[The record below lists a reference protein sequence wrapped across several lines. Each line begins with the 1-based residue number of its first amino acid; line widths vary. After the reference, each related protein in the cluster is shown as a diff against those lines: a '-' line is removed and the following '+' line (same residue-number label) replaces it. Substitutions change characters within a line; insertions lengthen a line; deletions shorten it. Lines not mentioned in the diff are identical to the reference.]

1 MTKVRSVITSRFQ
14 GKNYRSVDTV
24 DVEAYSVDSA
34 MDTDTDSWTLQI
46 GDPEHEFTEVL
57 RRDNEVRVNLYG
69 LGDGKVM
76 NLHTGFADEITLDES
91 SILSFTG
98 RDITAVA
105 VDSQRPPGNFR
116 LVRPHVFVGK
126 DARELGIANRLLLAK
141 ADPFQKFNV
150 DGSETWWEVW
160 YRLYRKRSMWIWAE
174 PDGTLIA
181 GKLNY
186 NSNPTYYFGGKSG
199 SRGTLQR
206 EGWLPVETVEIRS
219 NKQQRVW
226 EVFVIGSRGDVAF
239 IAKARDNTISQW
251 IKKRQTFL
259 RSSTAH
265 NAAEARVEAWEE
277 LFEGK
282 VGAVEIKLT
291 IADPGFIV
299 RQNRIARVNIP
310 EVGLKG
316 DYFVVGAQ
324 VYGTAQQGMYQV
336 VRLRE
341 RNYAISRRRP
351 DDPSVE
357 EAPSEEAQFT
367 PGGVGASL
375 GIRWRWHFV
384 EAANRFH
391 GAWPYKLFLG
401 VLISICHQESG
412 FANVREGSHEE
423 YPTNPPSVFNRTAYN
438 KFAASFANDSKY
450 GRVSRE
456 YGVGP
461 MQLTSRGYKE
471 RADELGGTSPDELV
485 GARWNPRWNIMAAA
499 EVLRAKLSAVGAEQ
513 SIGRGGDP
521 YELIWPG
528 VKAYNGAGSA
538 ADRYM
543 RSVKSLY
550 DDTYKDQVDEAVKAG
565 QSAARENDE
574 FVEET
579 GNRAQIQARV
589 LNHSRI
595 HFQRTSQADD
605 VRTGLIDTRVLKFML
620 SFADAG
626 YPVSVGSLRS
636 DHSTNVKGTSRRSA
650 HSAGM
655 AVDVGG
661 VFNVSNSDITRR
673 AMKWILS
680 HRTEIGFSQ
689 LIGPIDELVFPAGRY
704 DESTLRG
711 HDDHIHVGWA

>member
-1 MTKVRSVITSRFQ
+1 MKVRAVITSRFQ
-14 GKNYRSVDTV
+14 GKNYRSVDTT

-46 GDPEHEFTEVL
+46 GDPEHEL
-57 RRDNEVRVNLYG
+57 SQILKRDNEVRVNVYG
-69 LGDGKVM
+69 LGDGRIM
-76 NLHTGFADEITLDES
+76 NLHTGFADEITLDQGGT
-91 SILSFTG
+91 LSLTG

-105 VDSQRPPGNFR
+105 VDSQRPPGNFK
-116 LVRPHVFVGK
+116 LVRPHIFVAK
-126 DARELGIANRLLLAK
+126 DARALGIANRLLLAK
-141 ADPFQKFNV
+141 ANAFQKFNV

-160 YRLYRKRSMWIWAE
+160 YRLYRKRSMWVWAE

-186 NSNPTYYFGGKSG
+186 SSNPTYYFGGKPG

-206 EGWLPVETVEIRS
+206 EGWLPVESVEIRS

-259 RSSTAH
+259 RSATAH

-316 DYFVVGAQ
+316 DFFVVGSQ
-324 VYGTAQQGMYQV
+324 TFGTSEQGMYQI

-341 RNYAISRRRP
+341 KNYAISRRTP
-351 DDPSVE
+351 DDPSME
-357 EAPSEEAQFT
+357 EAPTEESLFT

-375 GIRWRWHFV
+375 GVRWRWHFA
-384 EAANRFH
+384 EAANKYH
-391 GAWPYKLFLG
+391 GPWPYKLFLG
-401 VLISICHQESG
+401 VLISMCHQESG
-412 FANVREGSHEE
+412 FANVRQGSHEE
-423 YPTNPPSVFNRTAYN
+423 YPANPPSVFNRAAYN
-438 KFAASFANDSKY
+438 KFAASFANQPSQ
-450 GRVSRE
+450 GRVSFE

-461 MQLTSRGYKE
+461 MQLTTPSYKE

-485 GARWNPRWNIMAAA
+485 GARWNPRWNIMTAA
-499 EVLRAKLSAVGAEQ
+499 EVLRSKLRAVGAEQ
-513 SIGRGGDP
+513 SIGRGGDA

-550 DDTYKDQVDEAVKAG
+550 DDTYKDQVDTAVKAG
-565 QSAARENDE
+565 QTAASENDE

-595 HFQRTSQADD
+595 NFQRTSQADD
-605 VRTGLIDTRVLKFML
+605 VRSGVMDLRVLKFML

-626 YPVSVGSLRS
+626 YPCSVGSLKS
-636 DHSTNVKGTSRRSA
+636 DHSSNVSGTSRRSA
-650 HSAGM
+650 HSYGM
-655 AVDVGG
+655 AVDIGG
-661 VFNVSNSDITRR
+661 VFNISNVEVTRR

-680 HRTEIGFSQ
+680 HRDKIGFSQ
-689 LIGPIDELVFPAGRY
+689 LIGPLDELVYPVGRY
-704 DESTLRG
+704 DAGTLKG
-711 HDDHIHVGWA
+711 HDDHLHIGFS